1 MHNYWIVPDDT
12 FCKRF
17 LRYLTWGFF
26 AVFLFRTGNAQEP
39 SSPPISPLH
48 ETAQELQ
55 AIETGEMDDDVPA
68 PAIELLPVF
77 KHEIRDLFASLLQ
90 RAPDADATTLQK
102 QVVTALS
109 AAGVTLGDRLKG
121 HEVYNE
127 HDAVQHFVL
136 THPYGAIGDIVVRA
150 PPGHN
155 DLLVFTADLEIS
167 CGSDSVLY
175 VFQKANGNWRRILDV
190 ESNGYKEVSG
200 GLGMFDSKF
209 GGGTAAGGWFLVTT
223 DVNPWCSSNWQS
235 LRWKV
240 VRPGPG
246 PEKPEVLMTASD
258 GVYLGVDE
266 PYRLSANE
274 AGFELRFYSD
284 ELLDLGEL
292 VRPHVRNYSLVGRA
306 FNRIAPVAFR
316 PDHFVDEWSRMDER
330 EAKEWTSPTVGS
342 QTWKWHKLLRSPKR
356 PRFGTSFSFVQPCPG
371 GSHWQVGL
379 AFEAYEGERLAA
391 GVPQQLVFTV
401 SKHKEGFLLSGVTS
415 TRPPGCPGETA
426 PPPQPPGL
434 PPQ

>member
-1 MHNYWIVPDDT
+1 L
-12 FCKRF
+12 
-17 LRYLTWGFF
+17 LRT
-26 AVFLFRTGNAQEP
+26 VNAQEG
-39 SSPPISPLH
+39 SSQPTSPLR
-48 ETAQELQ
+48 EAVQKLQ
-55 AIETGEMDDDVPA
+55 AIETDEMGYDVPA

-77 KHEIRDLFASLLQ
+77 KHHVRDLFASVLKG
-90 RAPDADATTLQK
+90 APDTDAINLQK

-109 AAGVTLGDRLKG
+109 AAGVTLGNRLKG
-121 HEVYNE
+121 HDVYNE
-127 HDAVQHFVL
+127 HDAVQRFVL
-136 THPYGAIGDIVVRA
+136 THPYGAIGDIVVRT
-150 PPGHN
+150 PPDHN

-175 VFQKANGNWRRILDV
+175 LFQKQDGGWRRILDV

-200 GLGMFDSKF
+200 GLGMFDWRF

-240 VRPGPG
+240 VRPGPS

-274 AGFELRFYSD
+274 AGFELRFYGEES
-284 ELLDLGEL
+284 LDLGEL
-292 VRPHVRNYSLVGRA
+292 IRPHVRNYSLVGRA
-306 FNRIAPVAFR
+306 FSRIAPVAFP
-316 PDHFVDEWSRMDER
+316 PDHFVDEWSLMDER
-330 EAKEWTSPTVGS
+330 EAKEWTSPTLGS
-342 QTWKWHKLLRSPKR
+342 QTWKWHKLLHRSPKR

-371 GSHWQVGL
+371 GSHWQAGL
-379 AFEAYEGERLAA
+379 AFEAYEGERLPA

-401 SKHKEGFLLSGVTS
+401 SKHKEGFLLSSVS
-415 TRPPGCPGETA
+415 PTRPPGCPGETA
-426 PPPQPPGL
+426 PPPHPLGL
-434 PPQ
+434 PTQ